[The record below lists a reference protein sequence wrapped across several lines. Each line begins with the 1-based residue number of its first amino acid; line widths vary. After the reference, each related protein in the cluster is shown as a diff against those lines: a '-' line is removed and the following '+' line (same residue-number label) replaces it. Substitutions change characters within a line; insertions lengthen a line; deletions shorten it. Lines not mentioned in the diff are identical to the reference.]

1 MLIAQ
6 LDQLGKVSEWGQ
18 YGGILGMIIFVLFFL
33 LGSLITAV
41 LFRFI
46 KAEDKRQE
54 FFERVMGQHEKERQ
68 SWQDVTMECNATIKA
83 NTKAFDDFKDELSD
97 MSHKIIGA
105 LTRNG

>member
-6 LDQLGKVSEWGQ
+6 LDQLGKASEWSQ
-18 YGGILGMIIFVLFFL
+18 AGGILGLVIFALFFL
-33 LGSLITAV
+33 LGSFITAV
-41 LFRFI
+41 LWRFI

-97 MSHKIIGA
+97 MSRQIVGA
-105 LTRNG
+105 LSKH